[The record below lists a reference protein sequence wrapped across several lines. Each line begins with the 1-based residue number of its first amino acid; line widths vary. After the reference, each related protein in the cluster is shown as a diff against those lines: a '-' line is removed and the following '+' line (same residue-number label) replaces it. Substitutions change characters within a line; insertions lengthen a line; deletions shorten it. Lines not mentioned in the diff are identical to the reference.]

1 MLKRLDHGK
10 IIKCEGSHSTKSETI
25 ILMEYLAGG
34 ELFDRISEESFT
46 LTETACVDFLTQI
59 CQGVSY
65 LHSQNI
71 LHLDLKVSKR
81 RRQALNKQILQ
92 PENIVCSEKD
102 GTNIK
107 IVDFGT
113 AKQISDEKVR

>member
-1 MLKRLDHGK
+1 
-10 IIKCEGSHSTKSETI
+10 
-25 ILMEYLAGG
+25 MEYLEGG

-59 CQGVSY
+59 CQGVRY
-65 LHSQNI
+65 LHSQDV
-71 LHLDLKVSKR
+71 LHLDLKVSNR
-81 RRQALNKQILQ
+81 RDCVWSHHFKYILQ

-107 IVDFGT
+107 IVDFGS
-113 AKQISDEKVR
+113 AKTFSSEKVRYSIAVLSVKFCCL